1 MKENTM
7 NRRDFL
13 AMTACGLM
21 APAVLPR
28 GAVAAEA
35 GAKIDWQT
43 YKGKTIHLLMSNHPW
58 QEAIEPLLPEFES
71 LTGIKVRANSLPEQ
85 QYLTKVVTDLSADA
99 FNQDVFMTQFYEAP
113 RFEQEKWTAD
123 LAPLMQNA
131 ALTDTAW
138 YDWNDFFPAARTISE
153 AGRLYRD
160 RVAITAE
167 AQVLIYRKDVLQGAG
182 LPVPTT
188 LDQVISA
195 AKTISGKGTVAGVTM
210 RGGPTNWWPLYGFVR
225 SCGGDYLNAAAKPVI
240 NSPGS
245 KQGLTAFAALA
256 ASAPPGITSYDWD
269 EINTTMLS
277 GQAAMFLDSSVIY
290 SRLQDPK
297 LSTVIG
303 KIGVAPFPAG
313 PAGRHG
319 NSHYWS
325 LSIAAKSRNKEA
337 AWLFVEWATSKG
349 VQFELAKRSI
359 FPPRNSVAQMPELKT
374 IFGDEFLTAVSTTLS
389 GAVTPPANTKFNE
402 LMDPLR
408 AAVQEVILASAQVG
422 PALDG
427 VEQQWNQIL
436 A

>member
-1 MKENTM
+1 MD
-7 NRRDFL
+7 RRHFL
-13 AMTACGLM
+13 AMTASGLM
-21 APAVLPR
+21 APAVLPLR
-28 GAVAAEA
+28 AIAANA
-35 GAKIDWQT
+35 DAKIDWQRF
-43 YKGKTIHLLMSNHPW
+43 KGKTIHLLMSNHPW
-58 QEAIEPLLPEFES
+58 QEAINPLLPKFET

-99 FNQDVFMTQFYEAP
+99 FSQDVFMTQFYEAP
-113 RFEQEKWTAD
+113 RFELEKWTAD
-123 LAPLMQNA
+123 LTPLMQNT
-131 ALTDTAW
+131 ALTDAGW
-138 YDWNDFFPAARTISE
+138 YDWNDFFPAAQTISE

-167 AQVLIYRKDVLQGAG
+167 AQVLVYRKDVLQSAG
-182 LPVPTT
+182 LAVPVT
-188 LDQVISA
+188 LDQVISVA
-195 AKTISGKGTVAGVTM
+195 RAISAKGSIAGVTM

-225 SCGGDYLNAAAKPVI
+225 SYGGDYLNAAAKPVI

-245 KQGLTAFAALA
+245 KQGLAAFAALA

-297 LSTVIG
+297 LSMVSG
-303 KIGVAPFPAG
+303 KIGVAPFPTG
-313 PAGRHG
+313 PDGRHG

-325 LSIAAKSRNKEA
+325 LSIASKSRNKEA

-359 FPPRNSVAQMPELKT
+359 FPPRNSVSQMPELKT
-374 IFGDEFLTAVSTTLS
+374 IFGKEFLSAVSTTLS

-408 AAVQEVILASAQVG
+408 AAVQEVILGNEHAG

>member
-256 ASAPPGITSYDWD
+256 ASA
-269 EINTTMLS
+269 LS